1 MDTRISKT
9 RKIIALALTA
19 ALIMLSI
26 WALSIQISLAEG
38 EEDKDGNDKPELTV
52 EVVEE
57 IPAADIEEQQTPL
70 ADSPDTAAAGN
81 TRQTVVTWTL
91 GVVVL
96 AYAVFIVSGMRLR
109 KTRRRMQAGTSGDR
123 GGNDGGISV

>member
-1 MDTRISKT
+1 MDTRISKI

-38 EEDKDGNDKPELTV
+38 EEDKEGNDKPEITI
-52 EVVEE
+52 EVVED
-57 IPAADIEEQQTPL
+57 IPATEIEEEAVPL
-70 ADSPDTAAAGN
+70 AESPLTAAAGN

-91 GVVVL
+91 GAVVL
-96 AYAVFIVSGMRLR
+96 AYVAFIISGMRLR

-123 GGNDGGISV
+123 GGNDGGASV